1 MKTLL
6 FIGHPGHELLA
17 YKFLQNHKP
26 LVIFL
31 TTGSGNTGN
40 PRIEGS
46 IELLESLGL
55 KVFKPF
61 EPFTDRQIY
70 NLIMEWDFD
79 EFAKVKSAL
88 KQFIEEHNVKRIV
101 GDALEGFNPSHDL
114 CRYLINGTVQ
124 DLASSS
130 SLANYDFLQDEVFKN
145 ADTLKN
151 KDDIILKLDDQ
162 ELQDKLSAC
171 RIYSQ
176 LKFEVD
182 RFFEQYGAD
191 FFRLEYFRKITDTKH
206 ISTWEGEM
214 PFYEIHGRK
223 RVEEGIY
230 KKALLFED
238 HMKPLAHFLLRS
250 TPQ

>member
-17 YKFLQNHKP
+17 YKFLRKHKP
-26 LVIFL
+26 LVVFL

-40 PRIEGS
+40 PRIQGS
-46 IELLESLGL
+46 IELLESLGP

-70 NLIMEWDFD
+70 NLIMEGNFD

-88 KQFIEEHNVKRIV
+88 KEFIKEHNVKRIV

-124 DLASSS
+124 DLSSNS

-145 ADTLKN
+145 VDTLKN
-151 KDDIILKLDDQ
+151 KDDIILTLDDD

-171 RIYSQ
+171 RVYSQ

-182 RFFEQYGAD
+182 RFFNKYGVD
-191 FFRLEYFRKITDTKH
+191 FFRLEYFRKITNTNQ
-206 ISTWEGEM
+206 ISTWEAKM

-230 KKALLFED
+230 KNALLFED
-238 HMKPLAHFLLRS
+238 HMKPLANFLLK
-250 TPQ
+250 TTGQ